1 MCYAPRM
8 DLTVLLEPK
17 LDLPRLAE
25 VLDGMG
31 HEGRLHTVRG
41 WGKARQA
48 QLFEAAKGTTPLTLD
63 DYVPSSVA
71 PLTEVIHHGRN
82 TLPLFSNFQ
91 KRFCRPESD
100 EGVLYG
106 YNEGSTR
113 GLTGPGYYVANEKDG
128 ELVIDYRKAPTSK
141 VPSWPEIQPNSKKLG
156 FLVYEGMVDYMRRL
170 SQHVTVGRAEKGGKL
185 IDAYF
190 VLVREDRAAAS

>member
-1 MCYAPRM
+1 M

-17 LDLPRLAE
+17 LDLPRLAQ

-41 WGKARQA
+41 WGKHRQA
-48 QLFEAAKGTTPLTLD
+48 ELFAAAKGHRPLTLT
-63 DYVPSSVA
+63 DYVPADV
-71 PLTEVIHHGRN
+71 PDLTEVIHDGKN
-82 TLPLFSNFQ
+82 TLPLFTHFQ
-91 KRFCRPESD
+91 KRFCRPAGE

-113 GLTGPGYYVANEKDG
+113 VFTGPGYYVASEKDG
-128 ELVIDYRKAPTSK
+128 ELVIDYRKVPPAK
-141 VPSWPEIQPNSKKLG
+141 APSWPEILPNSKKLG
-156 FLVYEGMVDYMRRL
+156 FLVYEGMVDYMRGL
-170 SQHVTVGRAEKGGKL
+170 SSHVSIGRAEKGGKL

-190 VLVREDRAAAS
+190 VLVRQDYTAAS